1 MEDVSTD
8 ERNISVADGI
18 LTVHGC
24 DGLPVE
30 IISLAGLKVYGI
42 ESAPAKVEKRLD
54 SGVYIVRID
63 GKSPFNNKCYRQGGQ
78 SSSRFLLVV
87 RELWGSIT
95 TEAQAEICRRMTDG
109 RWFV

>member
-1 MEDVSTD
+1 MQTIVYQ
-8 ERNISVADGI
+8 
-18 LTVHGC
+18 C
-24 DGLPVE
+24 DTAMPAQKLPNCC
-30 IISLAGLKVYGI
+30 
-42 ESAPAKVEKRLD
+42 
-54 SGVYIVRID
+54 
-63 GKSPFNNKCYRQGGQ
+63 NNKCYRQGGQ